1 MAAADV
7 TCGLAE
13 VLVFI
18 GALVAGTACSLCS
31 KVLLSMRSVG
41 ASGEEQSFQN
51 PLFQTWGMFLG
62 MVFAL
67 PVHFVREALAR
78 GRYRRGYDAIG
89 MERRPS
95 FKEMPRST
103 YLLLAAPSPRGQRAP
118 ALCMFGLTRVAVS
131 VYQMLR

>member
-1 MAAADV
+1 MDTIAVWLFPAATRRTGKPTKKQTMAAADV

-67 PVHFVREALAR
+67 PVHF
-78 GRYRRGYDAIG
+78 
-89 MERRPS
+89 
-95 FKEMPRST
+95 
-103 YLLLAAPSPRGQRAP
+103 
-118 ALCMFGLTRVAVS
+118 AVS
-131 VYQMLR
+131 YTHLTLPTICSV